1 MMIGAQQQGSQ
12 MMDPAMMAQQ
22 IQMMQQQM
30 QQQQMMSQQ
39 QNVMTMPGS
48 MYEHDNDPNMAMANV
63 LKNSVLPE
71 KHYSESDEGNV
82 FWILLFKWFHQ
93 KKDFKNHV
101 KTIIHANAS
110 PITRAAQRRRN
121 GARRRKIKNTPRP
134 NHPRVV
140 AVSSVIWRR

>member
-1 MMIGAQQQGSQ
+1 MMMGAQQQGSQ

-39 QNVMTMPGS
+39 QNMMAMPGS
-48 MYEHDNDPNMAMANV
+48 MYEPDNDPNMAMANV

-82 FWILLFKWFHQ
+82 FWILLFKMLLQ
-93 KKDFKNHV
+93 KEE
-101 KTIIHANAS
+101 T
-110 PITRAAQRRRN
+110 
-121 GARRRKIKNTPRP
+121 
-134 NHPRVV
+134 
-140 AVSSVIWRR
+140 